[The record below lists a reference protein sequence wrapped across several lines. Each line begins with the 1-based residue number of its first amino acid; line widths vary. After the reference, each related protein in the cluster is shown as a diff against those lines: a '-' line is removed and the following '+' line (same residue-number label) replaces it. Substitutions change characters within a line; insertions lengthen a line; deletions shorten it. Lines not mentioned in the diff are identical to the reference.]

1 MADNNQYSWNKTL
14 KFSWGHI
21 IAFVAII
28 FLSYVMYM
36 GAFYSNGGDFMQAAI
51 VVAVL
56 DFFLL
61 LTFIGAQVL
70 KGSDTHFQR
79 SLVIERILIVLCPF
93 AFVAAMVSYNH
104 FWNVLSERD
113 QIEDRFNASISSAKE
128 MFVDY
133 ETYSNTRLSH
143 YDGVL
148 DSLISNGRITELSKA
163 NYLKALELQLLSENT
178 DNLKDLAIEWVDD
191 ANSGASVWNA
201 FLIGNIDQITSAIK
215 GWQVALTD
223 FSTPVLSNETLYGNK
238 VETFEMSGGSF
249 DESMHELQELSKIYV
264 TTKGI
269 NVNAIWTGV
278 ILCLML
284 IFPYLLQTRNTRAQG
299 FYSLIPQFSSK
310 RTNSG
315 SKKKDESSDDK
326 NSGNGLFDGT
336 F

>member
-104 FWNVLSERD
+104 FWNVLS
-113 QIEDRFNASISSAKE
+113 
-128 MFVDY
+128 
-133 ETYSNTRLSH
+133 
-143 YDGVL
+143 
-148 DSLISNGRITELSKA
+148 
-163 NYLKALELQLLSENT
+163 
-178 DNLKDLAIEWVDD
+178 
-191 ANSGASVWNA
+191 
-201 FLIGNIDQITSAIK
+201 
-215 GWQVALTD
+215 
-223 FSTPVLSNETLYGNK
+223 
-238 VETFEMSGGSF
+238 
-249 DESMHELQELSKIYV
+249 
-264 TTKGI
+264 
-269 NVNAIWTGV
+269 
-278 ILCLML
+278 
-284 IFPYLLQTRNTRAQG
+284 
-299 FYSLIPQFSSK
+299 
-310 RTNSG
+310 
-315 SKKKDESSDDK
+315 
-326 NSGNGLFDGT
+326 
-336 F
+336 